1 MSTDRGSAIDAGLI
15 GCHSC
20 NMVSRVPAAHGHHAA
35 AVCPRCGAALHARKP
50 DSLARTWALVIAAAI
65 CYVPANML
73 PIMKVTSLG
82 NAQAD
87 TILSGVI
94 YLLVHGM
101 WPLALVVFIA
111 SVFVPLAK
119 LIILVYLL
127 ISVQRRSQWRPVDRT
142 RLYRITEA
150 VGRWSMV
157 DIYVVTIMVALV
169 KLGNLATIEAQAG
182 AIFFG
187 AVVVI
192 TIVAAMSFDP
202 RLIWDNLESTHDK
215 PAA

>member
-1 MSTDRGSAIDAGLI
+1 MSGSEGGAMAAGLT

-20 NMVSRVPAAHGHHAA
+20 NLVCRLPAAHDSRVSAL
-35 AVCPRCGAALHARKP
+35 CPRCGAARKP
-50 DSLARTWALVIAAAI
+50 ESLARTWALVIAAAI
-65 CYVPANML
+65 CYLPANML

-94 YLLVHGM
+94 YLTVHGM

-119 LIILVYLL
+119 LIILVTLL
-127 ISVQRRSQWRPVDRT
+127 ISVHRRSQWRPVDRT
-142 RLYRITEA
+142 RLYRLTEA

-169 KLGNLATIEAQAG
+169 KLGNLATIEAQPG

-187 AVVVI
+187 AVVII
-192 TIVAAMSFDP
+192 TMFAAMTFDP
-202 RLIWDNLESTHDK
+202 RLIWDNLEPTHDQSG
-215 PAA
+215 A

>member
-1 MSTDRGSAIDAGLI
+1 VSATETSAIATGLV

-20 NMVSRVPAAHGHHAA
+20 NLVSRVPAAHGPHVA

-65 CYVPANML
+65 CYLPANLL

-94 YLLVHGM
+94 YLTVHGM

-142 RLYRITEA
+142 RLYRLTEA

-169 KLGNLATIEAQAG
+169 KLGNLASIEAQPG

-192 TIVAAMSFDP
+192 TMFAAMTFDP
-202 RLIWDNLESTHDK
+202 RLIWDNLESPRGK
-215 PAA
+215 PSA